1 VTLPRT
7 VAGVLADDV
16 NSEVERIDRRCLN
29 VHVPQLQYATG
40 LSTASSAS
48 RSCHGG
54 AGPG

>member
-1 VTLPRT
+1 MTLPRT